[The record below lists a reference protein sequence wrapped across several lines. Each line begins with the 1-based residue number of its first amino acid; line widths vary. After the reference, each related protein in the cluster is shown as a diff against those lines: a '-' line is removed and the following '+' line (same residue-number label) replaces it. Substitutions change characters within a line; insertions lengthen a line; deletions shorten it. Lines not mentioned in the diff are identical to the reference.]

1 MLRKIVTIATLIVGF
16 ALPAQADDYTYLIYK
31 QGETRSSE
39 MWVGP
44 APTQEQIG
52 EGNRAKLWV
61 PAKDENGNIDR
72 DPHNYI
78 DAGAIGIKRSPP
90 VVEVVELPSQPDIP
104 KFFDGL
110 VKAIISG
117 QMPGDVHAKA
127 LMVKDL
133 KSPADQA
140 AALGAFSSDPTYT
153 KEQKALLDA
162 LIKDANLALPD
173 VPGK

>member
-1 MLRKIVTIATLIVGF
+1 MLRRIVLIC
-16 ALPAQADDYTYLIYK
+16 ALLSVFTQPAIADDRTYLIYQ
-31 QGETRSSE
+31 QGEQRSSD

-44 APTQEQIG
+44 EPTADQIG
-52 EGNRAKLWV
+52 EFAHALPWL
-61 PAKDENGNIDR
+61 PIADEKGQIDRNPLNYVNANGNVR
-72 DPHNYI
+72 R
-78 DAGAIGIKRSPP
+78 APP
-90 VVEVVELPSQPDIP
+90 VVEVVELPPQPDIP

-110 VKAIISG
+110 VKTIISG
-117 QMPGDVHAKA
+117 QIPGDVHAKA

-133 KSPADQA
+133 KSPSDQA
-140 AALGAFSSDPTYT
+140 AALAAFSSDPSYS